1 MHPILLNSLAVLAG
15 LVVGNVINMGIVMIS
30 GSVIPPPEGADVTT
44 AEGLQASIHLFEAKH
59 YIFPFLAH
67 ALGTFFGALVA
78 ALIGVNRKLTVAMII
93 GGFFLIGGI
102 LAAVMI
108 PASPWFVVIDLL
120 LAYLP
125 MAWLGARIVLFKKR
139 MKT

>member
-1 MHPILLNSLAVLAG
+1 MHPILRNTLAVLAG

-30 GSVIPPPEGADVTT
+30 GSIIPPPEGAVVTT

-67 ALGTFFGALVA
+67 ALGTLSGALVA
-78 ALIGVNRKLTVAMII
+78 ALIGINHKLTVAMII

-102 LAAVMI
+102 LASVMI
-108 PASPWFVVIDLL
+108 TASSWFVVIDLL
-120 LAYLP
+120 FAYLP
-125 MAWLGARIVLFKKR
+125 MAWLGYKLASKKANNR
-139 MKT
+139 G